1 MKKLKDVELYLVI
14 DREICDTLGVK
25 LETVTKEAVDGGID
39 LIQYRDK
46 VASKEEYK
54 ANAAKMLKI
63 CRSSNVPFLVNDYVD
78 VAKEINSDGIH
89 VGQSDATPTEIRE
102 SIGNSEFIIGY
113 STHDDDEIAKALSF
127 DVSYFNIGPIFH
139 TKTKRHLTD
148 FIGTDLV
155 SSVSKKFPDTIFT
168 TMGGINQSNVKE
180 VIIAGA
186 DRVAVVTAIINNKK
200 TIKENIQDMKALIHE
215 AKEERV

>member
-1 MKKLKDVELYLVI
+1 MKNLKDVELYLVI

-63 CRSSNVPFLVNDYVD
+63 CRSSDVPFLVNDYVD

-113 STHDDDEIAKALSF
+113 STHDDEEIAKAL
-127 DVSYFNIGPIFH
+127 Y
-139 TKTKRHLTD
+139 
-148 FIGTDLV
+148 
-155 SSVSKKFPDTIFT
+155 
-168 TMGGINQSNVKE
+168 QNVL
-180 VIIAGA
+180 GF
-186 DRVAVVTAIINNKK
+186 AIKHRS
-200 TIKENIQDMKALIHE
+200 DYLF
-215 AKEERV
+215 